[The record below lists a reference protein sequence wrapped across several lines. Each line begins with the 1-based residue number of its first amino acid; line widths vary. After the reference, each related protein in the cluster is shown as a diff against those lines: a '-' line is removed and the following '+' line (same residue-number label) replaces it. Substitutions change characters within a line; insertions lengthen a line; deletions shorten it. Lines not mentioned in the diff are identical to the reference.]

1 MRKIEEES
9 PVPTFTLSDMKRDNR
24 EMEVNAIRKFCRYLC
39 HKYLD
44 LLKLD
49 AALFDAPLDWGHGK
63 PLLDFGI
70 VHALLHRVNSHKQ

>member
-1 MRKIEEES
+1 
-9 PVPTFTLSDMKRDNR
+9 MKKDNK

-49 AALFDAPLDWGHGK
+49 AALFDAPVNWGHGEQLPNFDISPCYTDLGPNK
-63 PLLDFGI
+63 QLTIMYGI
-70 VHALLHRVNSHKQ
+70 GDDLEI